1 MKEKS
6 SFNVLFVAV
15 FLDMLGLGFI
25 VPLLPGYATNL
36 GATGLWIAVIFG
48 GYSLTRVIALPI
60 IGRISD
66 KTGRKKA
73 FIATGLFLYVLLSF
87 GYVKASTLYELSI
100 IRFIQG
106 IASAM
111 IIPLAMAYIGELS
124 PKDREGSYMGTFSIS
139 IFWGMGSGPLLGGF
153 LEDNFGTLSV
163 FYAMGTLSAFSL
175 ILVLFLL
182 PEQRVTGHLHIGE
195 VISYQKLIKV
205 KPVQGILIYRFVN
218 AFIRGG
224 IYSFLPIIAALR
236 GLSAFEIGI
245 LISVNTLLV
254 GIFQKPF
261 GKFADKYDKVS
272 LIFFGNLIACMS
284 LLLIPVSSDFYALFL
299 VGIIMGIGSSISM
312 PAATAIAVRAG
323 KRSGMGSVMGL
334 FNMAMGIGMIVAP
347 LISGVVMDAFNI
359 DAVFYSMGAVG
370 ILGTFVFY
378 MFLKNSKNL

>member
-25 VPLLPGYATNL
+25 VPLLPSYATNL

-48 GYSLTRVIALPI
+48 GYSLTRVITLPI
-60 IGRISD
+60 IGRMSD

-87 GYVKASTLYELSI
+87 GYIKASTLYELSI

-124 PKDREGSYMGTFSIS
+124 PKDREGSYMGTFNIS
-139 IFWGMGSGPLLGGF
+139 IFLGMGSGPLLGGF
-153 LEDNFGTLSV
+153 LEDSFGTLSV
-163 FYAMGTLSAFSL
+163 FYAMGILSAISL
-175 ILVLFLL
+175 VLVLFLL
-182 PEQRVTGHLHIGE
+182 PEQKVTGHRHIGE
-195 VISYQKLIKV
+195 VISYQKLITI
-205 KPVQGILIYRFVN
+205 KPVQGILIYRFIN

-224 IYSFLPIIAALR
+224 IYSFLPIIAALK

-261 GKFADKYDKVS
+261 GKVADKYNKVL

-284 LLLIPVSSDFYALFL
+284 LLLIPISPNFLGLFL
-299 VGIIMGIGSSISM
+299 VGIIMGVGSSISM
-312 PAATAIAVRAG
+312 PAATAIAVRVG
-323 KRSGMGSVMGL
+323 KESGMGSVMGL

-347 LISGVVMDAFNI
+347 FISGAVMDTLSLN
-359 DAVFYSMGAVG
+359 AVFYSMGAIS

-378 MFLKNSKNL
+378 WFLKNLQNL